1 MNKVLNLDVSKDPS
15 YTTIIYGRVGDSQSQ
30 TVTVNVT
37 DNDQQLDLTGSTITF
52 EGTLNG
58 DKIKIFDSDN
68 IVTKPGDLK
77 KGTFT
82 YTFPSQA
89 FSQSGKYSRAY
100 FSITLEGKRNTTGNF
115 PIIVDKNA
123 DIDAEEAKTVITQYN
138 KLVAE
143 LNELQKKNID
153 SLNKDITSI
162 KSELNT
168 LEAKIGEYEISV
180 KKVSDEATAKIT
192 LTQSAAVTA
201 IENTKNSAVQTV
213 NSTKDSAVTT
223 INTTKNSAV
232 TTVTSTKDNAV
243 TSINS
248 SRDQAVAK
256 VDDALKK
263 MDEQGAYTKTES
275 DTRYVEKSKTY
286 TKEEVKA
293 LIASIKVI
301 PAVGTILMNSEST
314 FDPNKEYPGTT
325 WHRIKGRVVVGVE
338 ESDPDFSI
346 SGKMGGEKAHKL
358 TIGEMPAH
366 SFEYK
371 TNSVNNLVRIEANP
385 KDAFG
390 RSSDRTEQTNTL
402 GSDEPHNN
410 MPPYIT
416 EYMWRRTA

>member
-1 MNKVLNLDVSKDPS
+1 MNKVLNLDVSKEPN
-15 YTTIIYGRVGDSQSQ
+15 YTTIIYGRVGDSQMQ

-37 DNDQQLDLTGSTITF
+37 DNDQQLDLTGTTITF

-58 DKIKIFDSDN
+58 DRIKIFDSGSV
-68 IVTKPGDLK
+68 ITSEAGLK
-77 KGTFT
+77 QGTFT

-100 FSITLEGKRNTTGNF
+100 FSITKDGKRNTTGNF

-162 KSELNT
+162 KNELNV
-168 LEAKIGEYEISV
+168 LEAKIEEYEISV

-192 LTQSAAVTA
+192 STQSAAVTA
-201 IENTKNSAVQTV
+201 IENTKTSAVQTV
-213 NSTKDSAVTT
+213 NSTRDSAVAT

-248 SRDQAVAK
+248 AK
-256 VDDALKK
+256 TEALFAVDDALNKLE
-263 MDEQGAYTKTES
+263 EQSAYTKSES
-275 DTRYVEKSKTY
+275 DTRYAEQSKTY
-286 TKEEVKA
+286 TKSEVEA
-293 LIASIKVI
+293 LIASIKVV
-301 PAVGTILMNSEST
+301 PAIGTILMNSEST
-314 FDPNKEYPGTT
+314 FDPNTEYPGTT
-325 WHRIKGRVVVGVE
+325 WHRIKGRVVVGVD
-338 ESDPDFSI
+338 ESDPDFSV
-346 SGKMGGEKAHKL
+346 SGKMGGEKAHIL
-358 TIGEMPAH
+358 TLEEMASH
-366 SFEYK
+366 YHK
-371 TNSVNNLVRIEANP
+371 YTTNTVNNYVQISP
-385 KDAFG
+385 SSVYG
-390 RSSDRTEQTNTL
+390 RSANVEEKTSSAGGDQ
-402 GSDEPHNN
+402 PHNN